1 MTVQLINVG
10 LVLLLFSCLP
20 KSRVNGESKYE
31 EILFPN
37 GSPNRNSS
45 PRDQYSR
52 ALATPDPNNPPEGVD
67 DAVCVICHGL
77 EYCDVLNGLLIEEVY
92 YPKQDELG
100 TCSIIEALGIRMD
113 SEIFGIGR
121 TFRDTTQC
129 RDIVMQY
136 LCLFWGS
143 QNDMYTNLCF
153 WKEDVSS
160 PDPDQHKISPRPPCR
175 SFCVQVCIVNAIIV
189 VIEVLIDT
197 VCGLAEDRGGVRQPS
212 GLHRHV
218 CLHRVPPYGRRVHTR
233 YTLSC
238 RYFDHIDTPA
248 KSHCVLSC
256 WLVCQTLWWA
266 GRWWLRASGATSPL
280 C

>member
-10 LVLLLFSCLP
+10 LLLLVFSCLP

-45 PRDQYSR
+45 PRDKYSR

-92 YPKQDELG
+92 YPRQDELG

-121 TFRDTTQC
+121 TFRDTPQC

-175 SFCVQVCIVNAIIV
+175 SFCVQVCIVN
-189 VIEVLIDT
+189 DN
-197 VCGLAEDRGGVRQPS
+197 CRDRS
-212 GLHRHV
+212 ANCC
-218 CLHRVPPYGRRVHTR
+218 CL
-233 YTLSC
+233 
-238 RYFDHIDTPA
+238 
-248 KSHCVLSC
+248 
-256 WLVCQTLWWA
+256 WA
-266 GRWWLRASGATSPL
+266 GGRSRRCAPTKRTSSTYVPL
-280 C
+280 SSAPPQKTSARQVHPLLPLF